1 MNSTLWTDSEIS
13 LLGTDLTDSEIAKK
27 TGRTLSAVHTRRCK
41 YRKENDIKITHK
53 NKVID
58 MQIAARI
65 KTLRQK
71 AGLTRYELGEK
82 LGYGSRKSAG
92 NNVCQFENATRVP
105 TDEKLN
111 KLAEVFEVTVDYILT
126 GKEDTKEVKEEKV
139 EEEPK
144 KEVVTKPD
152 PQPVKTAMLNN
163 EGYVD
168 PTAAKAMAIVMNDKP
183 TRSFSIGNKVL
194 PKHDPKPG
202 EVYEVLNCNTPLLV
216 IGKVGDNV
224 LMTNLF
230 TRINHNDIYTVKLN
244 LGGTYY
250 GIDFSK
256 MFTRKIID
264 LIDKVG
270 EIDISVMDKIKK
282 RYAAGF
288 GLGLSKPKEET
299 KPQYEKPDAAT
310 LRFIDSVQYF
320 NEKNK
325 TEFIVPGGC
334 LTLQKA
340 IDISEKMEISL
351 TELLKDHTQD
361 RVLDEICVLEERLKT
376 LKESI
381 GLND

>member
-1 MNSTLWTDSEIS
+1 MQGTLWTEEEMKLVNDYS
-13 LLGTDLTDSEIAKK
+13 LSDVEVAKK
-27 TGRTLSAVHTRRCK
+27 VNRTTNAVKLKRYYIKKTSGVKKVAKKEKETKPVSNGLGVRIRALRLKKELS
-41 YRKENDIKITHK
+41 
-53 NKVID
+53 
-58 MQIAARI
+58 
-65 KTLRQK
+65 
-71 AGLTRYELGEK
+71 RYELGAM
-82 LGYGSRKSAG
+82 LGYTSRKSAG
-92 NNVCQFENATRVP
+92 NNVCQFENGTRVP
-105 TDEKLN
+105 TDEKIERLC
-111 KLAEVFEVTVDYILT
+111 EIFGVTKDYILT
-126 GKEDTKEVKEEKV
+126 GKEEEKV

-183 TRSFSIGNKVL
+183 ARSFSIGNKVL

-230 TRINHNDIYTVKLN
+230 TRINHNDIYTVKID

-270 EIDISVMDKIKK
+270 EIDISTIDKIRK
-282 RYAAGF
+282 RYAANF

-299 KPQYEKPDAAT
+299 KLQYEKPDAAT

-361 RVLDEICVLEERLKT
+361 RVLDEICILEERLKT

>member
-1 MNSTLWTDSEIS
+1 
-13 LLGTDLTDSEIAKK
+13 
-27 TGRTLSAVHTRRCK
+27 
-41 YRKENDIKITHK
+41 
-53 NKVID
+53 
-58 MQIAARI
+58 
-65 KTLRQK
+65 
-71 AGLTRYELGEK
+71 
-82 LGYGSRKSAG
+82 
-92 NNVCQFENATRVP
+92 
-105 TDEKLN
+105 
-111 KLAEVFEVTVDYILT
+111 
-126 GKEDTKEVKEEKV
+126 
-139 EEEPK
+139 
-144 KEVVTKPD
+144 
-152 PQPVKTAMLNN
+152 MLNH

-168 PTAAKAMAIVMNDKP
+168 PTAAKAMAIIMNDKP
-183 TRSFSIGNKVL
+183 ARSFSIGNKVL

-202 EVYEVLNCNTPLLV
+202 EVYEVLNCNSPLLV
-216 IGKVGDNV
+216 IGSVGDNV

-230 TRINHNDIYTVKLN
+230 TRINHNDIYTVKID
-244 LGGTYY
+244 LGGNYY

-270 EIDISVMDKIKK
+270 EIDISTIDKIKK

-288 GLGLSKPKEET
+288 GLGLAKPKEET
-299 KPQYEKPDAAT
+299 KPQYEKPDNAT

-340 IDISEKMEISL
+340 IDISEQMEISL
-351 TELLKDHTQD
+351 TELLKDHSQD
-361 RVLDEICVLEERLKT
+361 RVLDEICILEERLKA

>member
-1 MNSTLWTDSEIS
+1 M
-13 LLGTDLTDSEIAKK
+13 
-27 TGRTLSAVHTRRCK
+27 
-41 YRKENDIKITHK
+41 
-53 NKVID
+53 
-58 MQIAARI
+58 
-65 KTLRQK
+65 
-71 AGLTRYELGEK
+71 
-82 LGYGSRKSAG
+82 LGYTSRKSAG
-92 NNVCQFENATRVP
+92 NNVYQFENETRIP
-105 TDEKLN
+105 TDEKIT
-111 KLAEVFEVTVDYILT
+111 KICEIFGVTKEYILT
-126 GKEDTKEVKEEKV
+126 GKEDCVKEEKV
-139 EEEPK
+139 VEEPK

-183 TRSFSIGNKVL
+183 ARSFSIGNKVL

-230 TRINHNDIYTVKLN
+230 TRINHNDICTVKIN
-244 LGGTYY
+244 LGGNYY

-270 EIDISVMDKIKK
+270 EIDISVIDKIKK
-282 RYAAGF
+282 RYATNF
-288 GLGLSKPKEET
+288 GLGLAKPKEEN
-299 KPQYEKPDAAT
+299 KVQYEKPDNAT

-340 IDISEKMEISL
+340 IDISEQMEISL
-351 TELLKDHTQD
+351 TELLKDHSQD

>member
-1 MNSTLWTDSEIS
+1 MIMNSWTDYEIS

-53 NKVID
+53 HKVID

-71 AGLTRYELGEK
+71 SGLTRYELGEK
-82 LGYGSRKSAG
+82 LGYGTRKSAG
-92 NNVCQFENATRVP
+92 NNVCQFENGTRVP
-105 TDEKLN
+105 TDEKI
-111 KLAEVFEVTVDYILT
+111 ERICEIFGVTKEYILT

-139 EEEPK
+139 VEEPK

-152 PQPVKTAMLNN
+152 PQPVKTAMLNH

-168 PTAAKAMAIVMNDKP
+168 PTATKAMAIVMNDKP
-183 TRSFSIGNKVL
+183 ARSFSIGNKVL

-202 EVYEVLNCNTPLLV
+202 EVYEVLNCNNPLLV

-230 TRINHNDIYTVKLN
+230 TRTNRNDIYTVKIDLDRN
-244 LGGTYY
+244 YY
-250 GIDFSK
+250 IDFSK

-270 EIDISVMDKIKK
+270 EIDISTIDKIKK
-282 RYAAGF
+282 DTLRASGLDLQSQKKKQNF
-288 GLGLSKPKEET
+288 SMKNLITQHLGL
-299 KPQYEKPDAAT
+299 
-310 LRFIDSVQYF
+310 
-320 NEKNK
+320 
-325 TEFIVPGGC
+325 
-334 LTLQKA
+334 LTR
-340 IDISEKMEISL
+340 SSTSMRRTRPSL
-351 TELLKDHTQD
+351 LFL
-361 RVLDEICVLEERLKT
+361 VVV
-376 LKESI
+376 
-381 GLND
+381 